1 MFQRLSFAVTILA
14 VSGHCLPLADIR
26 DTADDFINEILDT
39 VENVEVKD
47 VGRLVETPFPDR
59 EGFFTGH
66 RIPLELFPDDT
77 LRRIELTSETTT
89 TTTSIGGGAEQTTAE
104 TPAPSTTSR
113 SLYVNSD
120 DIRRGGARSYSVDED
135 IADQEIILGL
145 RPETDTKYYETLTS
159 IVPLY

>member
-1 MFQRLSFAVTILA
+1 MFQTLSFAVTVLV
-14 VSGHCLPLADIR
+14 VSSHCLPLADIR

-39 VENVEVKD
+39 VEDVEVKD
-47 VGRLVETPFPDR
+47 VGRRVEIPFPDR

-89 TTTSIGGGAEQTTAE
+89 TSIGGGAEQTTAE
-104 TPAPSTTSR
+104 TPAASTTSR

-145 RPETDTKYYETLTS
+145 RPESDTKYYETLTS

>member
-1 MFQRLSFAVTILA
+1 MFQTLSLAVTFLV

-26 DTADDFINEILDT
+26 DTVDDFINEILDT
-39 VENVEVKD
+39 VEDFEVKD
-47 VGRLVETPFPDR
+47 VGRDEIPFPDR

-77 LRRIELTSETTT
+77 LRRIELTSA

-104 TPAPSTTSR
+104 TPASTTSR

-145 RPETDTKYYETLTS
+145 RPESDTKYYETLTS
-159 IVPLY
+159 IVPLH

>member
-47 VGRLVETPFPDR
+47 VGRVEIPFPDR

-89 TTTSIGGGAEQTTAE
+89 TSIGGGGAEQTTAE
-104 TPAPSTTSR
+104 TPAAASTTSR

-145 RPETDTKYYETLTS
+145 RPESDTKYYETLTS